1 METMSPVKETVLI
14 VDDQVENLI
23 ILGELLEPHYR
34 VRIADGGAR
43 ALRAVNIDP
52 QPDLILLDVMMPD
65 INGYDVLARLKA
77 DPATKDI
84 PVIFVTSKD
93 SIEDEEHGLESGAS
107 DYILKPVKPMLVL
120 ARVHTQLENRRA
132 KVLLK
137 NQNHYLELEIERRM
151 HHNEVI
157 QSVSLAALSLLAETR
172 DRDTGNHI
180 YRTQFYVA
188 LLAKALQSH
197 ADYREQLDDEQ
208 LSRIVKAA
216 PLHDIGKV
224 GIPDHILCKP
234 GILTKDE
241 FAIMQTHTVIGANAI
256 AKAIQGVN
264 QADTSIYHRDMTP
277 MTFLEVARQM
287 VLWHH
292 ERWDG
297 TGYPD
302 KLSGT
307 NIPLPARIMALA
319 DVYDALISNRVYKK
333 AFPILNV
340 EEIIISERGKQFD
353 PVIVDAFIELRN
365 EFEKI
370 ARKLSDPI
378 AMR

>member
-1 METMSPVKETVLI
+1 
-14 VDDQVENLI
+14 
-23 ILGELLEPHYR
+23 
-34 VRIADGGAR
+34 
-43 ALRAVNIDP
+43 
-52 QPDLILLDVMMPD
+52 
-65 INGYDVLARLKA
+65 
-77 DPATKDI
+77 
-84 PVIFVTSKD
+84 
-93 SIEDEEHGLESGAS
+93 
-107 DYILKPVKPMLVL
+107 
-120 ARVHTQLENRRA
+120 
-132 KVLLK
+132 
-137 NQNHYLELEIERRM
+137 
-151 HHNEVI
+151 
-157 QSVSLAALSLLAETR
+157 
-172 DRDTGNHI
+172 
-180 YRTQFYVA
+180 
-188 LLAKALQSH
+188 
-197 ADYREQLDDEQ
+197 
-208 LSRIVKAA
+208 
-216 PLHDIGKV
+216 
-224 GIPDHILCKP
+224 
-234 GILTKDE
+234 
-241 FAIMQTHTVIGANAI
+241 
-256 AKAIQGVN
+256 
-264 QADTSIYHRDMTP
+264 

-340 EEIIISERGKQFD
+340 EEIIISERGKHFD

>member
-1 METMSPVKETVLI
+1 MES
-14 VDDQVENLI
+14 
-23 ILGELLEPHYR
+23 HYR

-65 INGYDVLARLKA
+65 INGYDVLTRLKA

-93 SIEDEEHGLESGAS
+93 SIEDEEHGLELGAA
-107 DYILKPVKPMLVL
+107 DYILKPVKPLVLL
-120 ARVHTQLENRRA
+120 ARVYTQLENRRA
-132 KVLLK
+132 KKLLK

-172 DRDTGNHI
+172 DSDTGNHI
-180 YRTQFYVA
+180 YRTQHYVA
-188 LLAKALQSH
+188 LLAQALQAH
-197 ADYREQLDDEQ
+197 DDYREQLDDEQ
-208 LSRIVKAA
+208 LSRIIKAA

-256 AKAIQGVN
+256 AKAIQRVN
-264 QADTSIYHRDMTP
+264 QADTSIYHRDPTP

-307 NIPLPARIMALA
+307 KIPLPARIMALA

-333 AFPILNV
+333 TFPILKV
-340 EEIIISERGKQFD
+340 EEIIISERGRHFD
-353 PVIVDAFIELRN
+353 PVIVDVFIELRN

-370 ARKLSDPI
+370 AIKLSDSTELH
-378 AMR
+378 

>member
-1 METMSPVKETVLI
+1 MNPVKETILI
-14 VDDQVENLI
+14 VDDQIENLT
-23 ILGELLEPHYR
+23 ILGELLESHYR

-65 INGYDVLARLKA
+65 INGYDVLTRLKA

-93 SIEDEEHGLESGAS
+93 SIEDEEHGLELGAA
-107 DYILKPVKPMLVL
+107 DYILKPVKPLVLL
-120 ARVHTQLENRRA
+120 ARVYTQIENRRA
-132 KVLLK
+132 KKLLK

-172 DRDTGNHI
+172 DSDTGNHI
-180 YRTQFYVA
+180 YRTQHYVA
-188 LLAKALQSH
+188 LLAQALQAH
-197 ADYREQLDDEQ
+197 DDYREQLDDEQ
-208 LSRIVKAA
+208 LSRIIKAA

-256 AKAIQGVN
+256 AKAIQRVN
-264 QADTSIYHRDMTP
+264 QADTSIYHSDPTP

-307 NIPLPARIMALA
+307 KIPLPARIMALA

-333 AFPILNV
+333 TFPILKV
-340 EEIIISERGKQFD
+340 EEIIISERGRHFD
-353 PVIVDAFIELRN
+353 PVIVDVFIELRN

-370 ARKLSDPI
+370 AIKLSDSTELH
-378 AMR
+378 